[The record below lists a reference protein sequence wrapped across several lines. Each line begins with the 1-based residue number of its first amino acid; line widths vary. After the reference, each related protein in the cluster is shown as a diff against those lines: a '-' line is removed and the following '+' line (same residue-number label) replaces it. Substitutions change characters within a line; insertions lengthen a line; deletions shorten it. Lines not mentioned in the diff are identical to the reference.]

1 MGLWDDVKDSASNA
15 IKKTA
20 AATSNVVKQAKENY
34 EENQRRRKW
43 KYSMLDKFS
52 FPQMKQLCHDY
63 GDEPS
68 PFEENDEG
76 KRIRRKLDRD
86 IYQDFAMDNV
96 PSNYIKKFADEHRID
111 VPSFTEKETEKSTPD
126 RPASHVVTKSIPTK
140 ETSPQHS
147 EFEEILDA
155 IKNDYEDTIRDQFF
169 TDEDQF
175 NDNLVS

>member
-96 PSNYIKKFADEHRID
+96 IA
-111 VPSFTEKETEKSTPD
+111 
-126 RPASHVVTKSIPTK
+126 
-140 ETSPQHS
+140 
-147 EFEEILDA
+147 
-155 IKNDYEDTIRDQFF
+155 
-169 TDEDQF
+169 
-175 NDNLVS
+175 